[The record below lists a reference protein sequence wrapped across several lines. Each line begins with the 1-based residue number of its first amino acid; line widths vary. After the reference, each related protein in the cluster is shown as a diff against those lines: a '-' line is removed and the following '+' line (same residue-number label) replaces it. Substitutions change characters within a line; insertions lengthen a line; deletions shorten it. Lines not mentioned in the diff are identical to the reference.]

1 MTSFQAG
8 QVPGCGDPDAAEDVV
23 HDVPG
28 EEGAA
33 GGGGEDQAGG
43 RGREKP
49 ARGREERTKR
59 FSRIFS
65 G

>member
-1 MTSFQAG
+1 MNSSQAG
-8 QVPGCGDPDAAEDVV
+8 QVPGCGDPDAAEDAV

-43 RGREKP
+43 GGREKP
-49 ARGREERTKR
+49 A
-59 FSRIFS
+59 
-65 G
+65 